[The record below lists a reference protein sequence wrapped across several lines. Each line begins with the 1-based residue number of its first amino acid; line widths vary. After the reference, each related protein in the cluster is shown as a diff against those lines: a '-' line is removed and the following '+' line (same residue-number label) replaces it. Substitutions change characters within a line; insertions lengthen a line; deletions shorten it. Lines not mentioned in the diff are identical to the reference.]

1 MQISFEEIKG
11 LLKYISTPT
20 GYTNSG
26 DKTLTEDDS
35 NNIISYIENLQQR
48 IDKAIEYLEK
58 HSGMISPFT
67 GIRQSYAQE
76 ELGTDEVDEVLS
88 ILQCEEVKD
97 NEK

>member
-1 MQISFEEIKG
+1 MNYTDEDVQAIVDTQVE
-11 LLKYISTPT
+11 LKT
-20 GYTNSG
+20 
-26 DKTLTEDDS
+26 KE
-35 NNIISYIENLQQR
+35 LQQR
-48 IDKAIEYLEK
+48 IDKAIKYLEK

-97 NEK
+97 NENNNA